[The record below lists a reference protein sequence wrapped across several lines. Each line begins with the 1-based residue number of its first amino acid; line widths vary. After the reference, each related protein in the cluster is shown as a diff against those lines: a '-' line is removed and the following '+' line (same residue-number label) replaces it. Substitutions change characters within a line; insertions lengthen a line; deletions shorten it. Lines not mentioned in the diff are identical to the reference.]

1 MKILLT
7 GAGGQLG
14 QALQRSRPDGVDLI
28 ACDRQQLDLSNESAL
43 RATIQQVRPDWVIN
57 AGAYTAVD
65 RAESE
70 PELAEIMN
78 AKAVRV
84 LAESLTETGG
94 QLLQVSTDFVFAGD
108 RNRPYPVDAERQPL
122 SVYGA
127 TKAAGEEAIAQLL
140 PTRSLIVRTAWVY
153 GLGGR
158 NFVTTMLR
166 LMAER
171 DRLTVVWDQVGTP
184 TWTDSLAAALWQAIA
199 QNLTGIHHCTDAGVA
214 SWYDFAV
221 AIQDLA
227 LERDLLQQE
236 IPIAAIPSI
245 AYPTPAT
252 RPAYSVLDCA
262 DFNRAIGR
270 DPLHWRHALAQM
282 LTQVANNQ

>member
-1 MKILLT
+1 MKVLLT
-7 GAGGQLG
+7 GAAGQVG
-14 QALQRSRPDGVDLI
+14 QALQRSRPTGIDLI
-28 ACDRQQLDLSNESAL
+28 ACDRQQLDLRDESAI
-43 RATIQQVRPDWVIN
+43 RTVIQQTRPDWVIN

-70 PELAEIMN
+70 PELAEIIN
-78 AKAVRV
+78 AKTVRI
-84 LAESLTETGG
+84 LAESLAEIGG
-94 QLLQVSTDFVFAGD
+94 HLLHISTDFVFAGD
-108 RNRPYPVDAERQPL
+108 RNRPYPTDAERQPL
-122 SVYGA
+122 SVYGV
-127 TKAAGEEAIAQLL
+127 TKAAAEDAIAQLL
-140 PTRSLIVRTAWVY
+140 PTRSLIVRTAWIY

-171 DRLTVVWDQVGTP
+171 DRLQVVWDQVGTP

-199 QNLTGIHHCTDAGVA
+199 QNLTGIHHCTDVGVA

-227 LERDLLQQE
+227 LELGLLQKA
-236 IPIAAIPSI
+236 IPIAAIPSSD
-245 AYPTPAT
+245 YPTPAT

-282 LTQVANNQ
+282 LTQVAKNQ

>member
-1 MKILLT
+1 MKVLLT
-7 GAGGQLG
+7 GAAGQVG
-14 QALQRSRPDGVDLI
+14 QALQRSHPDGVDLI
-28 ACDRQQLDLSNESAL
+28 ACGRQQLDLSDESAI
-43 RATIQQVRPDWVIN
+43 RAAIQTLRPDWVIN
-57 AGAYTAVD
+57 AGAYTTVD

-70 PELAEIMN
+70 PALAIAIN
-78 AKAVRV
+78 SNSVRI
-84 LAESLTETGG
+84 LAESLAETGG
-94 QLLQVSTDFVFAGD
+94 NLLQISTDFVFNGD
-108 RNRPYPVDAERQPL
+108 RNRPYPTDAERQPL
-122 SVYGA
+122 SVYGT
-127 TKAAGEEAIAQLL
+127 TKAAAEEAILQFL
-140 PTRSLIVRTAWVY
+140 PERSLIVRTAWVY

-171 DRLTVVWDQVGTP
+171 DHLTVVWDQVGTP

-199 QNLTGIHHCTDAGVA
+199 QNLMGIHHCTDAGVA

-227 LERDLLQQE
+227 LELGLLQQAV
-236 IPIAAIPSI
+236 PIAAIPSSD
-245 AYPTPAT
+245 YPTPAT

-262 DFNRAIGR
+262 DFNQAIGH

-282 LTQVANNQ
+282 LTQVAKNQ

>member
-1 MKILLT
+1 MKVLLT
-7 GAGGQLG
+7 GAAGQVG
-14 QALQRSRPDGVDLI
+14 QALQRLRPNAIDLI
-28 ACDRQQLDLSNESAL
+28 DCDREQLDLSDESAL
-43 RATIQQVRPDWVIN
+43 RTAIQQTCPDWVIN

-65 RAESE
+65 RSESE
-70 PELAEIMN
+70 PDLALAIN
-78 AKAVRV
+78 AHAVQV
-84 LAESLTETGG
+84 LAEELAKTSGN
-94 QLLQVSTDFVFAGD
+94 LLHISTDFVFAGD
-108 RNRPYPVDAERQPL
+108 RNRPYPPEANRQPL

-171 DRLTVVWDQVGTP
+171 DRLTVVWDQIGTP

-227 LERDLLQQE
+227 LERGLLQQA
-236 IPIAAIPSI
+236 IPIAAIPSS

-282 LTQVANNQ
+282 LTQLATN

>member
-28 ACDRQQLDLSNESAL
+28 ACDRQQLDLSNELAL
-43 RATIQQVRPDWVIN
+43 RATIQRVRPDWVIN

-70 PELAEIMN
+70 PELAEIIN

-122 SVYGA
+122 SVYGL

-140 PTRSLIVRTAWVY
+140 PTQSLIVRTAWVY

-221 AIQDLA
+221 AIQGLA
-227 LERDLLQQE
+227 LERGLLQQE